1 MRTTTINI
9 NFIDTQTYQ
18 IISLEIEIPTAEGI
32 DELLG
37 STLVSV
43 LVFGLPVAPPTTL
56 AAEWRG
62 EGEDWKCCGSLVRL

>member
-1 MRTTTINI
+1 M
-9 NFIDTQTYQ
+9 
-18 IISLEIEIPTAEGI
+18 PTAEGI

-62 EGEDWKCCGSLVRL
+62 EGEDWKCCCGSLVRL